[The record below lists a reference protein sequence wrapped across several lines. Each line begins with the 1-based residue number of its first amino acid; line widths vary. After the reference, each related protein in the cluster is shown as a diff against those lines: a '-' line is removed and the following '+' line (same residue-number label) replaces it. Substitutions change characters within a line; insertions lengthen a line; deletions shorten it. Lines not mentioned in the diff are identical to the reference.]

1 MCLDWKHCTFFTN
14 PRRNSLVASCIV
26 YIYIAHDMW
35 ICSNYRW
42 LVPLRVARSLK
53 PIVCKRLLARVG
65 ATGRGRCGF
74 PCEPLAVSARPV
86 SSDKLVA
93 MAGFDEDDAWD
104 MECSI
109 DMEDEWETPADME
122 PPVNEGF
129 SEPED
134 QAAREF
140 EEFQRA
146 CVELPVNFEIGEDE
160 VSSPDTRPKAAAVS
174 ADRVLPDSTRMMLE
188 ESSSASSPETARA
201 AGDARASLDPPTP
214 LTFHVKRQRLR
225 TKTGITSAQGSG
237 YIAVRLRDSRS
248 LASYKAVVQQDRY
261 KARKRV
267 CQMMGRQLGK
277 VRKGLALKLKTG
289 KVLHCTSKE
298 MYQANLTSLTS
309 SILLEIVDT
318 AENPII
324 AGAAAQKWLYDQG
337 HECLPIPKPKVPDR
351 EFVIKSTV
359 AFLTWHGDFGASDVA
374 LVSKSGTSLDS
385 LCEQVQST
393 QAVKKAYQKALST
406 LQDLQER
413 FGLVDMAV
421 AMEICTRTW
430 AQEQVVKLHVHS
442 WIVQACNREKLR
454 QGDCVIPGATGL
466 PHIQQSSGWKK
477 KV

>member
-1 MCLDWKHCTFFTN
+1 
-14 PRRNSLVASCIV
+14 
-26 YIYIAHDMW
+26 MW

-53 PIVCKRLLARVG
+53 PIVCRRLLARVG

-109 DMEDEWETPADME
+109 DMEHECEPPADME
-122 PPVNEGF
+122 PPVNVEF
-129 SEPED
+129 SKPED

-174 ADRVLPDSTRMMLE
+174 ADRLLPDSTRNRLVN
-188 ESSSASSPETARA
+188 APRQWGQPHTARA
-201 AGDARASLDPPTP
+201 AADARASLDPPTP

-237 YIAVRLRDSRS
+237 YIAVRLRDSKS
-248 LASYKAVVQQDRY
+248 LAMYKAVVQQDRY

-318 AENPII
+318 YKDPII
-324 AGAAAQKWLYDQG
+324 AGAAAQRWLIDQG

-359 AFLTWHGDFGASDVA
+359 AFVTWHGDFGASDVA
-374 LVSKSGTSLDS
+374 LVSKSASLDS

-421 AMEICTRTW
+421 GMEICTRTW

-477 KV
+477 RFEFMVWVLLYQLRQKGSCFWIQHEKAS